1 MDRTPPIWA
10 LGVLLLATLAVGC
23 ARPEGEAR
31 APRIYETCASCHG
44 DDGEGNREYGAPAI
58 AGMPQWYL
66 QRQLEKFRD
75 GHRGVDPD
83 DYQGLR
89 MRAMVR
95 TLDPVARV
103 EEPRELA
110 EGEAPPP
117 SNIEAIAAYVS
128 AMPAATPQPTDDP
141 LYTGASAERGQGLY
155 ATCVECHGE
164 NAQGNEERDAPPL
177 TMLNDWY
184 IVAQLSK
191 FKAGDR
197 GTTPGDETGAAM
209 RPMAL
214 GLASEQAMADVAA
227 YIATLGGQ

>member
-1 MDRTPPIWA
+1 MVRTPPIWA
-10 LGVLLLATLAVGC
+10 LVALLAVVAVGC

-44 DDGEGNREYGAPAI
+44 DDGEGNEEFGAPAI
-58 AGMPQWYL
+58 AGMELWYL

-75 GHRGVDPD
+75 GHRGADPE

-95 TLDPVARV
+95 TLDPVGRV
-103 EEPRELA
+103 EEPRA
-110 EGEAPPP
+110 EGEEPQS
-117 SNIEAIAAYVS
+117 SNIEAIATYVS
-128 AMPAATPQPTDDP
+128 AMPAVTPEATLDGDP
-141 LYTGASAERGQGLY
+141 ERGRTLY

-164 NAQGNEERDAPPL
+164 NAAGNQERDAPRL
-177 TMLNDWY
+177 TGLNDWY
-184 IVAQLSK
+184 IVAQLTK

-197 GTTPGDETGAAM
+197 GTTPGDETGATM

-214 GLASEQAMADVAA
+214 GLANERAMADVAA
-227 YIATLGGQ
+227 YIATLRGQ